1 MAANPGSV
9 SEYLTPHD
17 VESKTFTPVRLREGY
32 DMAEVD
38 QFLDEVAASL
48 TVLIDRA
55 DRTSQPAGSAGAAT
69 AAQSRPTGSTI
80 TSGPALAQVPAEPA
94 ADTVGPASDAP
105 LLTTSQAT
113 TAAIRVLQLAE
124 EEAAR
129 TRSAADEDAR
139 RRLAEAAGEVERLRA
154 ENQRLE
160 AEGRRVETENRAR
173 AAAAEGEIAAHRTS
187 ALAGV
192 EADRASLVGE
202 VERLRAYEADYRGRL
217 RTWLRAQLDH
227 LDGAGVDG
235 GPTGNGSADSARLA
249 ALLDGDDSR
258 A

>member
-9 SEYLTPHD
+9 SEYLTPQD

-55 DRTSQPAGSAGAAT
+55 DRAPQPSGSTSADGAG
-69 AAQSRPTGSTI
+69 QSRAAGSTI
-80 TSGPALAQVPAEPA
+80 TSGPAVPQAAAEPVG
-94 ADTVGPASDAP
+94 DTVGRVGDAP

-129 TRSAADEDAR
+129 TRSAADDEVR
-139 RRLAEAAGEVERLRA
+139 RRLAEAAGEVDRLRA
-154 ENQRLE
+154 EGQRLE
-160 AEGRRVETENRAR
+160 AEARRVENENRAR
-173 AAAAEGEIAAHRTS
+173 AAAAEGEIAAHRTR

-192 EADRASLVGE
+192 EADRASLAGE
-202 VERLRAYEADYRGRL
+202 VERLRAYEADYRARL
-217 RTWLRAQLDH
+217 RSWLRAQLDH

-235 GPTGNGSADSARLA
+235 GPSGNGSADSARLA

-258 A
+258 T